1 MPHKSACTFLQ
12 GYKERVTTKVL
23 SHNIL
28 SLYGFYISALH
39 SLCSGATAK
48 KRRVDTREHTP
59 YTCVPTGNTKTY
71 LDLYVTFR
79 TSTRDAPRRSGPWG
93 PPWGPLF
100 FIFYFPLLPAPL
112 KPPGRTHTERLN
124 AFRLAAIR
132 CTLRVRIPY
141 GRLGF

>member
-1 MPHKSACTFLQ
+1 M
-12 GYKERVTTKVL
+12 TTKVL
-23 SHNIL
+23 SHNSL

-79 TSTRDAPRRSGPWG
+79 TSTRDAPRRSGPGAPMG
-93 PPWGPLF
+93 PPWGALF

-112 KPPGRTHTERLN
+112 KPPGRTHTERSKKHALYCKC
-124 AFRLAAIR
+124 LSTDIV
-132 CTLRVRIPY
+132 RVSLSVSMDTV
-141 GRLGF
+141 GEEFCL